1 MASNNSRLE
10 LGDSVH
16 EALLSPDASN
26 PSQQYE
32 RETQAALRRK
42 EQQLDA
48 NSHRRK
54 LFGWLS
60 YAFARY
66 VPCPTVTNT
75 FNLITLLYSEVFAVC
90 SLTLFLPICLEVCFV
105 LFRFLAISGRFTD

>member
-1 MASNNSRLE
+1 MRSPFGRSVRSVGRLFCSVSNASICYPRIENMASNNSRLE

-66 VPCPTVTNT
+66 V
-75 FNLITLLYSEVFAVC
+75 S
-90 SLTLFLPICLEVCFV
+90 
-105 LFRFLAISGRFTD
+105 

>member
-1 MASNNSRLE
+1 MASDSSRLE

-16 EALLSPDASN
+16 DALLSQDPLHPA
-26 PSQQYE
+26 QQYE

-66 VPCPTVTNT
+66 VITT
-75 FNLITLLYSEVFAVC
+75 FNPLIRYK
-90 SLTLFLPICLEVCFV
+90 
-105 LFRFLAISGRFTD
+105 

>member
-1 MASNNSRLE
+1 MALNNSRLE

-32 RETQAALRRK
+32 QETQAALRRK

-66 VPCPTVTNT
+66 VTMSKP
-75 FNLITLLYSEVFAVC
+75 
-90 SLTLFLPICLEVCFV
+90 
-105 LFRFLAISGRFTD
+105 